1 MLHYDYHSVEDK
13 LNELNSNG
21 IIDDS
26 YKIINSIQEVMN
38 FATENKVIIYS
49 ENSEDESNDS
59 HRTTTSPKI
68 IRPEI
73 TTQVINMS
81 TTQEPQES
89 DINVTK
95 VQLRNLEN
103 KLFGKT
109 LAFTSYSMN
118 EILSLKDQI
127 KPCKFNDNVQE
138 LSTEKSEDFMLLGD
152 RERQREKERE

>member
-38 FATENKVIIYS
+38 FVTENKVIIYS
-49 ENSEDESNDS
+49 ENSEGESNDS

-68 IRPEI
+68 IRLEI

-118 EILSLKDQI
+118 EILSLKYQI

-138 LSTEKSEDFMLLGD
+138 LSTEKSEDFMLLKD
-152 RERQREKERE
+152 RERQIEKERE

>member
-1 MLHYDYHSVEDK
+1 MAT
-13 LNELNSNG
+13 
-21 IIDDS
+21 DD
-26 YKIINSIQEVMN
+26 EVI
-38 FATENKVIIYS
+38 TYS
-49 ENSEDESNDS
+49 ENSENESNDP
-59 HRTTTSPKI
+59 HRTATSPKI

-73 TTQVINMS
+73 TTQVVNMS

-118 EILSLKDQI
+118 EILSLKYQI

-138 LSTEKSEDFMLLGD
+138 LSTEKSEDFMLLRD
-152 RERQREKERE
+152 RERQIEKERE